1 MKIKKKPCII
11 CCEEG
16 DCSDKYIKAKN
27 LCAFHYNIQLPK
39 KKPTKAFKSKSGV
52 GIPSDKRKSLYG
64 AKKGQIL
71 DFNADVSVLEGYSMS
86 ELRKVCDF
94 WFRKYLMGVLG
105 VKEKGSIL
113 CPLTN
118 IKMRVEDAHV
128 CHYIDRARMALR
140 YSEDNCVLCSK
151 YSNTIE
157 SRISEEG
164 YKSLHHKKF
173 EDFLGA
179 EKIEKLKTLS
189 QQVVIYTKEDY
200 LCMINKFRNA

>member
-1 MKIKKKPCII
+1 MKIKKKPCVI
-11 CCEEG
+11 CCGEG
-16 DCSDKYIKAKN
+16 DCSDKYVKAKN
-27 LCAFHYNIQLPK
+27 MCAFHYNIELSK
-39 KKPTKAFKSKSGV
+39 KKPSKALKSKSRV
-52 GIPSDKRKSLYG
+52 GISLGNRKSLYG
-64 AKKGQIL
+64 AKKRQIL
-71 DFNADVSVLEGYSMS
+71 DFNADVSVLEGYSLS
-86 ELRKVCDF
+86 ELRKVCDY
-94 WFRKYLMGVLG
+94 WFRRYLIFCSGVG
-105 VKEKGSIL
+105 EKGFIL

-118 IKMRVEDAHV
+118 IKVRVEDAHV
-128 CHYIDRARMALR
+128 CHFVDRARMSLR

-179 EKIEKLKTLS
+179 KKIEELKILS

-200 LCMINKFRNA
+200 LCMINKFRQR

>member
-1 MKIKKKPCII
+1 MKIKKKPCVV
-11 CCEEG
+11 CCEGG

-27 LCAFHYNIQLPK
+27 MCAFHYSIELSK
-39 KKPTKAFKSKSGV
+39 KKPSKALKSESGV
-52 GIPSDKRKSLYG
+52 GISLGNRKSPYR
-64 AKKGQIL
+64 AKKRQIL
-71 DFNADVSVLEGYSMS
+71 DFNAEDSVLEGYSVS

-94 WFRKYLMGVLG
+94 WFRKYLMKLSGVG
-105 VKEKGSIL
+105 EKGFIL

-118 IKMRVEDAHV
+118 IKVRVENAHV
-128 CHYIDRARMALR
+128 CHFVDRARMSLR

-151 YSNTIE
+151 YTNTIE

-189 QQVVIYTKEDY
+189 EQVVIYTKEDY
-200 LCMINKFRNA
+200 LCMINKFKST